1 MKQTLLFTFLLLN
14 LYFLKAQSLV
24 SGRILNEERQA
35 LSNVQVL
42 NMRNQTSAYSN
53 AEGQFSIAALVG
65 DELRVVAKQYNR
77 YNLIVSKTNLEQE
90 IIIQLSPA
98 VREIAGVNIISKSQ
112 IENMKNNIGV
122 PAPPEKPREKVPTLK
137 NTVAIPVI
145 PIAVAV
151 NLNNLYKIISGDA
164 RRMKA
169 LYKYEDQQEYLGN
182 MVNLLGDDFWEQS
195 KIAKEKHA
203 EFIQYLLG
211 KKVISGKPSKEQLEF
226 TALSYVDEFLNQT
239 KNP

>member
-1 MKQTLLFTFLLLN
+1 L
-14 LYFLKAQSLV
+14 A
-24 SGRILNEERQA
+24 
-35 LSNVQVL
+35 
-42 NMRNQTSAYSN
+42 
-53 AEGQFSIAALVG
+53 G

-77 YNLIVSKTNLEQE
+77 YNLIVSKTNPEQE
-90 IIIQLSPA
+90 IIIQLSPV
-98 VREIAGVNIISKSQ
+98 VREIAGVNIISRSQ

-137 NTVAIPVI
+137 NTVAVPVI
-145 PIAVAV
+145 PIAIAV

-195 KIAKEKHA
+195 KIAKENMRNLYS
-203 EFIQYLLG
+203 ICLG
-211 KKVISGKPSKEQLEF
+211 KK
-226 TALSYVDEFLNQT
+226 
-239 KNP
+239 

>member
-1 MKQTLLFTFLLLN
+1 M
-14 LYFLKAQSLV
+14 
-24 SGRILNEERQA
+24 
-35 LSNVQVL
+35 
-42 NMRNQTSAYSN
+42 
-53 AEGQFSIAALVG
+53 
-65 DELRVVAKQYNR
+65 
-77 YNLIVSKTNLEQE
+77 
-90 IIIQLSPA
+90 A
-98 VREIAGVNIISKSQ
+98 V
-112 IENMKNNIGV
+112 
-122 PAPPEKPREKVPTLK
+122 
-137 NTVAIPVI
+137 PVI
-145 PIAVAV
+145 PIAIAV

-211 KKVISGKPSKEQLEF
+211 KKVISGKPTKEQLEL
-226 TALSYVDEFLNQT
+226 TALPYVDEFLNQT